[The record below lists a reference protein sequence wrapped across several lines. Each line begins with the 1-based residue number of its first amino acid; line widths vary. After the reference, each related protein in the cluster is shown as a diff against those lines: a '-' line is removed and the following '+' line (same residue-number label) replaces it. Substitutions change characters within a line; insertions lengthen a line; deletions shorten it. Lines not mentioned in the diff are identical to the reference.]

1 MGDIK
6 SVHYDAFISY
16 KHSELDGFVA
26 EQLHRKL
33 ESFRLPKS
41 VRSKVPDGRFKL
53 ERVFRDVDE
62 LGLTE
67 ELSEPINAA
76 LANSDYLITICTPRY
91 IESVWCMKEIE
102 TFLKTH
108 GRDKILVVLAEG
120 EPSESFPEILTYE
133 DIVATD
139 ENGNEITVHHTIE
152 PLAADTRGADKKEIR
167 KAIDVAVMKLCA
179 TIFGLNYDDLKQR
192 HKEQKVRRMTII
204 SGSIGI
210 ALLLIA
216 FFATIALIQIGKQNR
231 LISEQYDELQ
241 EKYSGSM
248 AAVSNEL
255 FKMGRKKD
263 AVYAARNVLP
273 DDGEGSVNAAALQAL
288 YREMGVFTLEELYVP
303 TEIFE
308 NNKGVEDSVVS
319 PDGEYVMLVGTTCFS
334 VYDSE
339 SGELIK
345 AIDAKKDLGID
356 EEYIS
361 AYFYC
366 NEGVVFTDE
375 NNAYYCPINEDG
387 IEVMEDFKPYA
398 DFVSL
403 NDGRTEVVFCDGKIK
418 AYDSSCSFLYEIILD
433 DVFPGKDLSLYDCY
447 SDDDIFACSLYD
459 SDNYYIIV
467 VDKND
472 GHVIADY
479 TGKGYP
485 WGMDLCGTVVY
496 VSGVD
501 INRDDFRVNTVILA
515 WDYASGE
522 TLWNTQ
528 IAGCSTNS
536 VTVVSDAVFV
546 DCIYMLTVLD
556 RNDGSTIEVVAGGG
570 RITCTWVEDGIY
582 YYMLDDGKVYSG
594 DGEYNGYE
602 VTDYVFVEPP
612 SSEYGFAKVVDG
624 DIFFR
629 DYTKNYTVRYSREKN
644 NNVQFLR
651 NTSDSNGNE
660 MEYGA
665 AESAFDVIL
674 STFGDEKSSAR
685 SAQFSDDGKL
695 IFVLNYDYTIE
706 IYDAET
712 LELLSIFEG
721 RDDDFYFDCFCYC
734 ETAGGYALCGSTRT
748 YLIDEDYE
756 IFCVLDGKLCGD
768 DGTNLKLLKDG
779 YLLYSVPWVGYDE
792 LLKMTDDYL
801 GDYVPSD
808 MIRIKYNIVG

>member
-139 ENGNEITVHHTIE
+139 ENGNEITVHHNIE

-345 AIDAKKDLGID
+345 AIDAKKIW
-356 EEYIS
+356 
-361 AYFYC
+361 A
-366 NEGVVFTDE
+366 
-375 NNAYYCPINEDG
+375 
-387 IEVMEDFKPYA
+387 
-398 DFVSL
+398 
-403 NDGRTEVVFCDGKIK
+403 
-418 AYDSSCSFLYEIILD
+418 
-433 DVFPGKDLSLYDCY
+433 
-447 SDDDIFACSLYD
+447 
-459 SDNYYIIV
+459 
-467 VDKND
+467 
-472 GHVIADY
+472 
-479 TGKGYP
+479 
-485 WGMDLCGTVVY
+485 
-496 VSGVD
+496 
-501 INRDDFRVNTVILA
+501 
-515 WDYASGE
+515 
-522 TLWNTQ
+522 
-528 IAGCSTNS
+528 
-536 VTVVSDAVFV
+536 
-546 DCIYMLTVLD
+546 
-556 RNDGSTIEVVAGGG
+556 
-570 RITCTWVEDGIY
+570 
-582 YYMLDDGKVYSG
+582 
-594 DGEYNGYE
+594 
-602 VTDYVFVEPP
+602 
-612 SSEYGFAKVVDG
+612 
-624 DIFFR
+624 
-629 DYTKNYTVRYSREKN
+629 
-644 NNVQFLR
+644 
-651 NTSDSNGNE
+651 
-660 MEYGA
+660 
-665 AESAFDVIL
+665 
-674 STFGDEKSSAR
+674 
-685 SAQFSDDGKL
+685 
-695 IFVLNYDYTIE
+695 
-706 IYDAET
+706 
-712 LELLSIFEG
+712 
-721 RDDDFYFDCFCYC
+721 
-734 ETAGGYALCGSTRT
+734 
-748 YLIDEDYE
+748 
-756 IFCVLDGKLCGD
+756 
-768 DGTNLKLLKDG
+768 
-779 YLLYSVPWVGYDE
+779 
-792 LLKMTDDYL
+792 
-801 GDYVPSD
+801 
-808 MIRIKYNIVG
+808 